1 MELKDISILH
11 MTNNLGYGGVQ
22 KIIYQLCDATK
33 DKFKNIKVV
42 STGGVYVEKLN
53 DIGIEHYNIPDI
65 STKNPVNIIRIIRKL
80 KKIVK

>member
-33 DKFKNIKVV
+33 DKFKNIKV
-42 STGGVYVEKLN
+42 SGL
-53 DIGIEHYNIPDI
+53 
-65 STKNPVNIIRIIRKL
+65 
-80 KKIVK
+80 